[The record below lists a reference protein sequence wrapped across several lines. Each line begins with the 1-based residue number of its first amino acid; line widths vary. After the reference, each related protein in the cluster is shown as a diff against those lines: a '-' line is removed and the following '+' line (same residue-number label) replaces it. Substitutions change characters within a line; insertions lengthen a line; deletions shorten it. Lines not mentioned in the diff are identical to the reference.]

1 MPIPGC
7 FEGVLH
13 LHDNATAMLNEYT
26 NGESPVASVKEST
39 SAMNAQ
45 TNSAQKADVQKND
58 VKNNKEDK

>member
-1 MPIPGC
+1 M
-7 FEGVLH
+7 H

-58 VKNNKEDK
+58 VKNTKEDK

>member
-1 MPIPGC
+1 M
-7 FEGVLH
+7 H

-26 NGESPVASVKEST
+26 NGESPVASVKECT